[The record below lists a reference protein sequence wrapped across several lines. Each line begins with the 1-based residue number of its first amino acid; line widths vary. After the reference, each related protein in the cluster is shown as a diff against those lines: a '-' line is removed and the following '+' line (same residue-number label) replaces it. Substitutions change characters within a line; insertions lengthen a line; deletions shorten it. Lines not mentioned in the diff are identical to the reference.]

1 MRRTFAVL
9 AAVVL
14 GLLGSA
20 GQASASDPGSSA
32 AQAAAQAAASAQ
44 AALALAG
51 AQQSN
56 PTNANTAIK
65 VLSPGNAGSVSQS
78 NTVIAGSVAANGNS
92 TNQTASQTQA
102 GGSGT
107 QAAGQIAGNE
117 QSAASAADAEQLGA
131 TNENIDVRVLSPG
144 DSGSVSQSNTVLA
157 GSLAANGNETKQ
169 TATQTQAGG
178 PGSGY
183 GQTVGQA
190 ASNKQ
195 DATADSTATQHGAKN
210 KNIAVRVL
218 SPGDDG
224 DVSQSNTVGGI
235 AAALNGNATSQ
246 TASQSQAGL
255 PTGSGTQA
263 ALQGATSQ
271 QKATSSADAKQQE
284 ASNENIAVRVL
295 SPGKGGSVHQSN
307 TVLAGSLALNGNH
320 TSQSATQ
327 VQGGGYGGS
336 NQQVAGQAA
345 TNYQDADAYSNAD
358 QHGASNTNLP
368 IRVLSDGD
376 DGDVS
381 QSNTVA
387 GIAAALNGNATTQYA
402 SQSQAG
408 APMPVPV
415 LAPYSDQHKVVP
427 KDGGTGV
434 QVVGQLAQNTQDA
447 DAVSTASQKYVSNH
461 NAPVRIGS
469 AGDDGS
475 TTQANTVL
483 SLGIAANGNKTYQGA
498 TQNQAGSGGTLVQAA
513 GQAALSK
520 QDALA
525 CADAA
530 QKDAENTNAP
540 VRVFG
545 DGDAGSTSQSNTAA
559 AIAAAVNGN
568 ATGQS
573 LGQSQAGGPGSTL
586 VQAAGQAAGN
596 EQAAAGSAD
605 ANQYGVSNQS
615 SPIRIGHEL
624 RKPCE
629 SPKQRCETKR
639 PIEPRRPCAPAKP
652 DHDECERP
660 VEPPPCA
667 PRKPVFDR
675 CDPCDRS
682 KQAPPPRRCPLER

>member
-20 GQASASDPGSSA
+20 GQASASDPGISA
-32 AQAAAQAAASAQ
+32 EQTAAQAAASAQ
-44 AALALAG
+44 SALALAG
-51 AQQSN
+51 GLQSN
-56 PTNANTAIK
+56 PTNTNTAIK
-65 VLSPGNAGSVSQS
+65 VLSPGDAGSVSQS

-117 QSAASAADAEQLGA
+117 QSAASTADAEQLGA
-131 TNENIDVRVLSPG
+131 KNENIDVRVLSPG

-169 TATQTQAGG
+169 AATQAQGGG

-190 ASNKQ
+190 ASNEQ
-195 DATADSTATQHGAKN
+195 DAASNATATQHGAKN
-210 KNIAVRVL
+210 RNIAVRVL
-218 SPGDDG
+218 SEGDDG
-224 DVSQSNTVGGI
+224 DVSQSNTVAGV
-235 AAALNGNATSQ
+235 AAALNGNGTSQ
-246 TASQSQAGL
+246 TTSQSQAGL

-263 ALQGATSQ
+263 ALQGATSK
-271 QKATSSADAKQQE
+271 QKAGSSADAKQSG

-327 VQGGGYGGS
+327 GQGGGYGGS
-336 NQQVAGQAA
+336 NQQVVGQAA
-345 TNYQDADAYSNAD
+345 TNDQDADAYSTAE

-368 IRVLSDGD
+368 IRVLSEGD

-387 GIAAALNGNATTQYA
+387 GIAAALNGNETTQSA
-402 SQSQAG
+402 SQTQAG
-408 APMPVPV
+408 APMPMPV
-415 LAPYSDQHKVVP
+415 LAPYDDQYKAVP
-427 KDGGTGV
+427 KDAGSGV
-434 QVVGQLAQNTQDA
+434 QALGQIATNDQDA
-447 DAVSTASQKYVSNH
+447 NAASTASQEYVSNL
-461 NAPVRIGS
+461 NAPVRVGS
-469 AGDDGS
+469 PGNDGS
-475 TTQANTVL
+475 TTQANNAL

-513 GQAALSK
+513 GQAALNK

-530 QKDAENTNAP
+530 QKGAENASVP
-540 VRVFG
+540 VRVFS
-545 DGDAGSTSQSNTAA
+545 DGDSGSTSQSNTAA
-559 AIAAAVNGN
+559 AIAAGLNGN
-568 ATGQS
+568 STDQS

-586 VQAAGQAAGN
+586 VQAGGQAADSK
-596 EQAAAGSAD
+596 QSAAGLAD
-605 ANQYGVSNQS
+605 ADQYGVSNKS
-615 SPIRIGHEL
+615 APVRIGDGL
-624 RKPCE
+624 NRPCE
-629 SPKQRCETKR
+629 KQRCEKKR
-639 PIEPRRPCAPAKP
+639 PTEPCSRYAPRKP
-652 DHDECERP
+652 DYDKCKRP
-660 VEPPPCA
+660 VEPPKCA
-667 PRKPVFDR
+667 PRKPV
-675 CDPCDRS
+675 CDPC
-682 KQAPPPRRCPLER
+682 EREQVPVPNWRYAEST